1 MWSDWLV
8 VCNCGFSLSALWCP
22 LSVPTVL
29 LVFLLPWMWGM
40 SSWLFQQSTA
50 ATPDFRRRVAPLGS
64 SHGACAP
71 LLCLSGFKPIKFPVL
86 LIFEGN
92 HWWKF
97 SWVLEC
103 KCISEIMT
111 KLYKLVSLEYVH
123 YKKLYDTINPIIL
136 QTLES
141 VTAILNLELYVKRDE
156 FIILGLFEYTVAFI
170 IVV

>member
-29 LVFLLPWMWGM
+29 LVFLLAWVWGI
-40 SSWLFQQSTA
+40 SSRLFQQSA
-50 ATPDFRRRVAPLGS
+50 AAASDLRRRVAPLGS
-64 SHGACAP
+64 SRGASA
-71 LLCLSGFKPIKFPVL
+71 LSLCLSGFKPIKFPVL

-103 KCISEIMT
+103 KSISEIMT
-111 KLYKLVSLEYVH
+111 KLYKLVSLESVRN
-123 YKKLYDTINPIIL
+123 KKLYDTINPIIL

-141 VTAILNLELYVKRDE
+141 VTAILNLELYVKPDD
-156 FIILGLFEYTVAFI
+156 FIILGLLEYTVAFI